1 MLKDMT
7 RSRSIQVWFAAVALV
22 VVAAAELGASVTVG
36 TGVVLMTLCL
46 VPPALILMLWPSVQ
60 SPTVPDVIHNADRRG
75 YVATRSLRP

>member
-36 TGVVLMTLCL
+36 TGAVLMTLCL
-46 VPPALILMLWPSVQ
+46 VPPAAILMLWLCIE
-60 SPTVPDVIHNADRRG
+60 SPTVAEAIRSADRRG
-75 YVATRSLRP
+75 